1 MSLRVERVVTLE
13 ALTALATEWDALD
26 EQTGI
31 RVPFTGSLWNRLW
44 FMHFGAT
51 HWSVRDVV
59 QTFVVRESNGQLIA
73 IAPMMQTS
81 RPASGPFRIQKTQ
94 FMGADPNMTE
104 LRRMVCRP
112 EDEARAA
119 SAIMR
124 VLVVDSAHWER
135 VEWTGLLDPDAVE
148 WQASPHEVGEPI
160 PMYYVRLPESW
171 DEFRNRLPRN
181 IKESL
186 RKCYN
191 SLKRDGINWS
201 FRIVQSPADM
211 SAAVDCFLALH
222 QSRSKAAF
230 NVVHRNVFASQSSK
244 AFLREYFSAMAA
256 EGKAFAFQLMI
267 DDVVVATRLAMACG
281 STLYLYY
288 SGFDQAWG
296 KYSVMTTTV
305 AESMKWAIERG
316 FKIANLSTGT
326 DVSKTRWRPE
336 SAVFHSRVLQ
346 AQTSRVRIM
355 WKLYAGVRRFR
366 NRKSSPVPFLERN

>member
-1 MSLRVERVVTLE
+1 M
-13 ALTALATEWDALD
+13 LAAEWDALD
-26 EQTGI
+26 EHTGI

-44 FMHFGAT
+44 FTHLGAK

-59 QTFVVRESNGQLIA
+59 QTFVVRESDGRLIA
-73 IAPMMQTS
+73 IAPMMLTS

-119 SAIMR
+119 SAIVR
-124 VLVVDSAHWER
+124 ALVGDSAHWER

-148 WQASPHEVGEPI
+148 WQSTPSEAGEPV

-171 DEFRNRLPRN
+171 EEFRTRLPRN

-191 SLKRDGINWS
+191 SLKRDNINWS
-201 FRIVQSPADM
+201 FRAVQSAAEIG
-211 SAAVDCFLALH
+211 AAVDSFLALH
-222 QSRSKAAF
+222 QSRAEAAL
-230 NVVHRNVFASQSSK
+230 NVAHPNVFAAPASK
-244 AFLREYFSAMAA
+244 AFLREYFATMAA

-288 SGFDQAWG
+288 SGFDQSWG
-296 KYSVMTTTV
+296 QYSVMTTTV
-305 AESMKWAIERG
+305 AESIKWAIEHG
-316 FKIANLSTGT
+316 FKIANLSTGN
-326 DVSKTRWRPE
+326 DVSKMRWRPE
-336 SAVFHSRVLQ
+336 EVVFHSRVVQ
-346 AQTSRVRIM
+346 APTSRVRIM
-355 WKLYAGVRRFR
+355 WKLYAEVRRFR
-366 NRKSSPVPFLERN
+366 NRKSSVMPFLERN